1 MLGRLREL
9 GLVVMQPRS
18 LAQVA
23 LRLNRGEMKGL
34 ADVLTRRLSERDIRR
49 LSCSLFAKEPMQLT
63 CERDGLTW
71 TVDTGDEI
79 GRSVYIDGRYGGEE
93 IDAVIAW
100 LGEGHR
106 STVVD
111 VGANVGTTTI
121 PFAKAGYNVVAIEPV
136 PTTFA
141 MLSRNV
147 EDNGF
152 GSQVCCVN
160 RAISATSGRV
170 DMWVTKGSGLSELAV
185 SAQEPGFSQFGAQ
198 MKQRITVDSGPLGDL
213 LRSEGVETDDIALV
227 WSDTQGSESYVVETG
242 AHLWTSGVPLYLEVF
257 PTLLGIHGE
266 LDVLIEQVEKVFGE
280 FFTRDALIARGSP
293 LDIKNFRTFVTG
305 MTGSSY
311 SDALLIPQSRDG

>member
-1 MLGRLREL
+1 
-9 GLVVMQPRS
+9 
-18 LAQVA
+18 
-23 LRLNRGEMKGL
+23 MKGL

-49 LSCSLFAKEPMQLT
+49 LACSLVAREPLQLT

-71 TVDTGDEI
+71 TVDMGDEI
-79 GRSVYIDGRYGGEE
+79 GWSIYTDGRYGGEE

-100 LGEGHR
+100 LGEQHR

-141 MLSRNV
+141 MLSRNI

-160 RAISATSGRV
+160 RAISATSRRV
-170 DMWVTKGSGLSELAV
+170 DMWVTMGSGLSELAV
-185 SAQEPGFSQFGAQ
+185 GAQEPGFSQFGVP
-198 MKQRITVDSGPLGDL
+198 MKQRITVDGGPLGDL

-227 WSDTQGSESYVVETG
+227 WSDAQGSEPYVVETG
-242 AHLWTSGVPLYLEVF
+242 AHLWNSGVPLYLEVF
-257 PTLLGIHGE
+257 PTLLGAHREI
-266 LDVLIEQVEKVFGE
+266 DVFIEQVEKVFGQ
-280 FFTRDALIARGSP
+280 FLTRDALVGRGNP
-293 LDIKNFRTFVTG
+293 LDIRSFRNFVTG
-305 MTGSSY
+305 MTGLSY
-311 SDALLIPQSRDG
+311 SDALLIPRSRDG